1 MELPLEVPDMRRR
14 VFGLEGEVWGG
25 VYTVGLRMEL
35 GGLTVVKSVIVLGSQ
50 IVDKGIISASFY
62 VV

>member
-1 MELPLEVPDMRRR
+1 MRRR